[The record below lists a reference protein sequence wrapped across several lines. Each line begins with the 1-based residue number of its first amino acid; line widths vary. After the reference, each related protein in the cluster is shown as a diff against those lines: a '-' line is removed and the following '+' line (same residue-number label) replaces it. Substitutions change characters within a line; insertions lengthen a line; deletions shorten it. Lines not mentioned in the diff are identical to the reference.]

1 MAGSGRKVFTAGDVL
16 TASDVQNYLQDQTV
30 MVFGGTAARSAA
42 IATPTEG
49 MLAVTTDN
57 DEIDYYNGSAWVSA
71 LPVGAWTAFTPTWT
85 GLTVG
90 NGVYR
95 QSHYVLIG
103 KTAHVAIDFELGTT
117 SSVSGLITAILPA
130 NLARKNIYN
139 TGTSYVSFHDTG
151 LQNNMGV
158 AQISTL
164 DAKNWLIRPVDTTST
179 YGTITSTSATIP
191 FTWGSTDRIVF
202 AATFEV
208 A

>member
-1 MAGSGRKVFTAGDVL
+1 MATTTNNGWETPDDTDLVKDGALAIRDLGQDIDTSAGKTWL
-16 TASDVQNYLQDQTV
+16 
-30 MVFGGTAARSAA
+30 
-42 IATPTEG
+42 
-49 MLAVTTDN
+49 
-57 DEIDYYNGSAWVSA
+57 
-71 LPVGAWTAFTPTWT
+71 AWTAFTPTWT

-90 NGVYR
+90 NGVYNVA
-95 QSHYVLIG
+95 HYVLIG
-103 KTAHVAIDFELGTT
+103 KTAHVAIDFSLGTT

-139 TGTSYVSFHDTG
+139 TGTSYVCFHDTG
-151 LQNNMGV
+151 VQNNMGV
-158 AQISTL
+158 AQISTS

-179 YGTITSTSATIP
+179 YGTITSTSATVP